1 MAVTKVDVRSGAYYD
16 SVVLMQLQ
24 RSLAVLP
31 GIFDAGVVMGTD
43 ANKEVLAQSD
53 LLAPEAQSAGSDD
66 LVIVVR
72 AQDDAAAQ
80 AALDQ
85 VDELLTRRR
94 RSIEQEYRP
103 KSLESAA
110 QMIPE
115 AQWVLISVPGRYAA
129 GVARQALRLGK
140 HVFLYS
146 DNVSLDDE
154 IDLKQMA
161 AKKGLLV
168 MGPDCGTAIVN
179 GVGLGFAN
187 RVRRGP
193 IGLVAASGT
202 GLQQVSAR
210 IHQLGSGI
218 THALGTG
225 GRDLS
230 EGVGA
235 VTACQGLDLLSRD
248 PETRAIV
255 LISKPPSPRI
265 ADELLRVARS
275 AGKPVVVDFIGYS
288 HQARHSDS
296 LYSPEE
302 NLWFATTFDETA
314 ELAVG
319 LVTSTPSPEPAPD
332 LNLDRFA
339 AGQRYLRGLFSG
351 GSLAYEALLILQDY
365 LPAVY
370 SNAPLNKDYRLGNSL
385 VSQAHTI
392 VDLGEDE
399 FTVGR
404 LHPMIDNDLRIRR
417 LQQEAD
423 DPEVAVILLDV
434 VLGYGA
440 HPNPASELAPAIA
453 GARDRV
459 AKARRYLEVVAVV
472 VGTDEDPQDLD
483 AQVQQL
489 EAAGVRVATSN
500 EAAVRCVGRLVQALD
515 QAAEHPSAKPR
526 AGGTK
531 PRAGGTKPRAGG
543 TKPRAGGTEHSEGA
557 KPIKSVDLAVLHQ
570 PLAAINAGLESFAE
584 SLAVQGAP
592 VIQVDWRPPAGGNE
606 RLMGILERMR

>member
-1 MAVTKVDVRSGAYYD
+1 MAVTRAEVRSGAYYD

-24 RSLAVLP
+24 RSLAALP
-31 GIFDAGVVMGTD
+31 GILDAGVMMATD
-43 ANKEVLAQSD
+43 ANKDILAQSD
-53 LLAPEAQSAGSDD
+53 LLTPEAQAAVADD

-72 AQDDAAAQ
+72 AEDAAVAQ

-85 VDELLTRRR
+85 VDELLTSRRR
-94 RSIEQEYRP
+94 GDVEQEYRP
-103 KSLESAA
+103 RSLESAA
-110 QMIPE
+110 HKMPD
-115 AQWVLISVPGRYAA
+115 AQWVLVSVPGRYAA

-140 HVFLYS
+140 NVFLYS

-154 IDLKQMA
+154 MALKQTA
-161 AKKGLLV
+161 AEKGLLV

-230 EGVGA
+230 QAVGA
-235 VTACQGLDLLSRD
+235 VTARQGLDLLSRD
-248 PETRAIV
+248 PETRVIV
-255 LISKPPSPRI
+255 LVSKPPSPAV

-275 AGKPVVVDFIGYS
+275 AGKPVVVDFIGYAS
-288 HQARHSDS
+288 PARQVD
-296 LYSPEE
+296 
-302 NLWFATTFDETA
+302 NLHFATTLDEA
-314 ELAVG
+314 ADLAVQ
-319 LVTSTPSPEPAPD
+319 LAASTPDAKPIGQAQGTAPTD

-339 AGQRYLRGLFSG
+339 PGQRYLRGLFSG
-351 GSLAYEALLILQDY
+351 GTLAYEALLILQGY

-370 SNAPLNKDYRLGNSL
+370 SNAPLDKEYRLANSM

-404 LHPMIDNDLRIRR
+404 LHPMMDNDLRIRR

-440 HPNPASELAPAIA
+440 HPDPAGELAPAIA
-453 GARDRV
+453 RARAGAEE
-459 AKARRYLEVVAVV
+459 AGRYLEVVAVV
-472 VGTDEDPQDLD
+472 VGTDEDPQDLHS
-483 AQVQQL
+483 QVQQL
-489 EAAGVRVATSN
+489 EAAGARVETSN
-500 EAAVRCVGRLVQALD
+500 EVAVRNVGRLVRALD
-515 QAAEHPSAKPR
+515 HPPEKTAPETGAESVR
-526 AGGTK
+526 
-531 PRAGGTKPRAGG
+531 
-543 TKPRAGGTEHSEGA
+543 
-557 KPIKSVDLAVLHQ
+557 SVDLAVLHQ
-570 PLAAINAGLESFAE
+570 PLAAINVGLESFAE
-584 SLAVQGAP
+584 SLMAQDAP
-592 VIQVDWRPPAGGNE
+592 VIQVDWQPPAGGNE
-606 RLMGILERMR
+606 KLMAILERMKR